1 MKTKRLFLFGLS
13 VLLLA
18 LSLGLAG
25 CDDVYT
31 EPKSI
36 STGGGG
42 GGGTSGGETS
52 INLVGTAWTRNITAD
67 RKDTFYFSSSSEW
80 QRFGTEGTDSGIYTC
95 SGNTVKL
102 FYNELIYRQATISGK
117 ILSFGLVEPEIYIK
131 QW

>member
-13 VLLLA
+13 AFLLA

-42 GGGTSGGETS
+42 GTSGGETS
-52 INLVGTAWTRNITAD
+52 VNLVGTWRRDITAD
-67 RKDTFYFSSSSEW
+67 RKDILYFSPTSEW
-80 QRFGTEGTDSGIYTC
+80 QRFGTEGTDSGIYTY

-117 ILSFGLVEPEIYIK
+117 TLSFGLVEPEIYIK
-131 QW
+131 D